1 MDTLKQITEIYDLKN
16 DIEEVKNL
24 IDSKHEEVQ
33 KALMKFRKIVDVLPS
48 EDNQPNYT
56 KLSGSL
62 YDISPKELDKIVAGR
77 NKNNHAPKAEPKAE
91 PKAND
96 D

>member
-1 MDTLKQITEIYDLKN
+1 MI
-16 DIEEVKNL
+16 
-24 IDSKHEEVQ
+24 
-33 KALMKFRKIVDVLPS
+33 KFRKIVDVLPS

-91 PKAND
+91 PKANND
-96 D
+96 